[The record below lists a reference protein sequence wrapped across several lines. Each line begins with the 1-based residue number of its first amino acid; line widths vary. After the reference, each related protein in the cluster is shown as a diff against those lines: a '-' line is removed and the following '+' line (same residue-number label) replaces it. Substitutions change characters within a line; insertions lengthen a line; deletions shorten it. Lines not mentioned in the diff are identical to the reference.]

1 MKKIFK
7 STWFYFVIILLI
19 IISFYGYKN
28 ITGRAVQSGE
38 YDEFAKYLTSQGV
51 KMYGTEWC
59 SYCKS
64 NKKTFGSS
72 FQYIDFI
79 DCDKDRSACRDAGIS
94 GYPTWNVDGENYP
107 GEQSLERLAQLT
119 NYGGE
124 I

>member
-38 YDEFAKYLTSQGV
+38 YDEFAKYLTDQGV

-59 SYCKS
+59 PHCK
-64 NKKTFGSS
+64 NQKKVFGDS
-72 FQYIDFI
+72 FQYIDYI
-79 DCDKDRSACRDAGIS
+79 DCDKESNACSVANIG
-94 GYPTWNVDGENYP
+94 GFPTWKINGENYP
-107 GEQSLERLAQLT
+107 GEQSLERLAQLSG
-119 NYGGE
+119 YQGE
-124 I
+124 L